1 MNKSELITA
10 VAEKSGLAK
19 KDAEKA
25 VKAVMETVVTTV
37 AAGAK
42 VQIVGFGTFAAHE
55 RKARQG
61 KNPQTGAVMEI
72 AASTVPSFKAGKAFK
87 DAVNVPKKKTTKKA
101 KTTKAAKTTKTA
113 KTTKV
118 AKTTKKTQK

>member
-10 VAEKSGLAK
+10 VAEKTGLAK

-25 VKAVMETVVTTV
+25 VKAVIETVVATV
-37 AAGAK
+37 AAGSK
-42 VQIVGFGTFAAHE
+42 VQVVGFGTFEGHE

-72 AASTVPSFKAGKAFK
+72 PSSVVPSFKAGKAFK
-87 DAVNVPKKKTTKKA
+87 EAVNAPKKETKKAAKKTTKKA
-101 KTTKAAKTTKTA
+101 KK
-113 KTTKV
+113 
-118 AKTTKKTQK
+118 

>member
-1 MNKSELITA
+1 MNKSELISA

-25 VKAVMETVVTTV
+25 VKAVVETVVATV

-42 VQIVGFGTFAAHE
+42 VQLVGFGTFEGHE

-61 KNPQTGAVMEI
+61 KNPQTGAVMQI
-72 AASTVPSFKAGKAFK
+72 AASTVPVFKAGKAFK
-87 DAVNVPKKKTTKKA
+87 EVVNAPKKAAKKSTKKTTKKA
-101 KTTKAAKTTKTA
+101 KK
-113 KTTKV
+113 
-118 AKTTKKTQK
+118 